1 MIAGLAAC
9 DMAAE
14 RRRAAS
20 PDGREDLALTEA
32 QMPGMGAQVSIA
44 MLVQDI
50 GNLEGGTRHARPS
63 SGRR

>member
-1 MIAGLAAC
+1 
-9 DMAAE
+9 MAAE

-20 PDGREDLALTEA
+20 PDGRDDFALTEA
-32 QMPGMGAQVSIA
+32 QMPGMGAQVSVA

-50 GNLEGGTRHARPS
+50 GNLEGGTRHAPPS

>member
-1 MIAGLAAC
+1 MITGFAAR

-20 PDGREDLALTEA
+20 PDGRDDLLTEA

-50 GNLEGGTRHARPS
+50 GNLEGGTRHAPPS

>member
-1 MIAGLAAC
+1 MIASLAAR

-14 RRRAAS
+14 RRGPAG
-20 PDGREDLALTEA
+20 PDGRDDLALTEA
-32 QMPGMGAQVSIA
+32 QMPGMGAQVSVA

-50 GNLEGGTRHARPS
+50 GNLEGGTRDAPPS